1 MSFKKDIS
9 KIRKLN
15 NKCADCNSINPSWA
29 SVNIG
34 ILLCQRC
41 CIFHRK
47 MGVHISRV
55 KSTTLDNWNSKYI
68 NYLKQ
73 NGNVKMNKIYEA
85 KLSKRFKPNSETSEY
100 DLYEFI
106 KNKYQH
112 KLYFSRSVKKKLE
125 KKLEKKKIIQTIPI
139 TPMISPQK
147 ISSPKIENDK
157 IADLIDFESLFI
169 SDETKPINNENLNVW
184 ETFGDLE
191 DIFGNKDENKDEN
204 KVENKDE
211 NKVENKVENKQSND
225 LEKITSL
232 FKSSQ
237 YSWQQNQQPNFY
249 RQNTYPIQQNQ
260 QPNFYRQNTYPI
272 QQNQNITTQYTYPS
286 TSSTN
291 YQNTYPNPT
300 QQNQNTSGMNS
311 QNLTNKY
318 YNPFN

>member
-1 MSFKKDIS
+1 
-9 KIRKLN
+9 
-15 NKCADCNSINPSWA
+15 
-29 SVNIG
+29 
-34 ILLCQRC
+34 
-41 CIFHRK
+41 
-47 MGVHISRV
+47 
-55 KSTTLDNWNSKYI
+55 
-68 NYLKQ
+68 
-73 NGNVKMNKIYEA
+73 
-85 KLSKRFKPNSETSEY
+85 
-100 DLYEFI
+100 LYEFI

-125 KKLEKKKIIQTIPI
+125 KKIEKKKIIQTIPI

-157 IADLIDFESLFI
+157 IADLIDFESLLI
-169 SDETKPINNENLNVW
+169 SDETKPINNENPNIW

-191 DIFGNKDENKDEN
+191 DIFGKNLENKTEDKTEN
-204 KVENKDE
+204 KTEDKTED
-211 NKVENKVENKQSND
+211 KVQNKQSND

-237 YSWQQNQQPNFY
+237 YSWQRNTYPIQQNQQPNFY

-272 QQNQNITTQYTYPS
+272 QQNQQPNLQPNLHRQNTYPIQQNQQPNFYRQNTYPVQQNQNITTQYTYPS

-300 QQNQNTSGMNS
+300 QQNQNTSGINS

>member
-1 MSFKKDIS
+1 
-9 KIRKLN
+9 
-15 NKCADCNSINPSWA
+15 
-29 SVNIG
+29 
-34 ILLCQRC
+34 
-41 CIFHRK
+41 
-47 MGVHISRV
+47 
-55 KSTTLDNWNSKYI
+55 
-68 NYLKQ
+68 
-73 NGNVKMNKIYEA
+73 
-85 KLSKRFKPNSETSEY
+85 
-100 DLYEFI
+100 
-106 KNKYQH
+106 
-112 KLYFSRSVKKKLE
+112 
-125 KKLEKKKIIQTIPI
+125 
-139 TPMISPQK
+139 MISPQK

-169 SDETKPINNENLNVW
+169 SDETKPINNENLNIW

-260 QPNFYRQNTYPI
+260 
-272 QQNQNITTQYTYPS
+272 NITTQYTYPS